1 MLGKPNIGF
10 MGSSF
15 LITLREGLEASLI
28 LAILL
33 TYLKKTNRWDDAR
46 YVWTGTF
53 AAIGACLVAGIA
65 IFVALDGLN
74 GKVEYAVEGFI
85 ALFAMGVL
93 THMIF
98 WMRSHARTLGKDLRD
113 KVDASVGSALA
124 IIAFAAVAR
133 EGLETVLFLLS
144 AETESASGS
153 QVVIGGI
160 IGLVLSIVIGF
171 AVYRSGNRLN
181 LRTFFNVTAVLLLL
195 FAAGLAGKAV
205 HELRELIGWEDGWLV
220 ESAWSLES
228 GIWATGTFYDF
239 MRGLFGWHKNPE
251 NIRVIAYF
259 VYLVPVVVMYFRGAS
274 SNSAADIQKKDAAQ
288 VV

>member
-1 MLGKPNIGF
+1 

-33 TYLKKTNRWDDAR
+33 TYLKKTDRWADAR
-46 YVWTGTF
+46 FVWAGTV
-53 AAIGACLVAGIA
+53 AAIGICLVAGIA
-65 IFVALDGLN
+65 IFIALDGLN

-85 ALFAMGVL
+85 ALSATAVL

-98 WMRSHARTLGKDLRD
+98 WMRSHARTLGKELRD

-124 IIAFAAVAR
+124 IIAFVAVLR

-144 AETESASGS
+144 AETATASGGDVVVGGLLGLALS
-153 QVVIGGI
+153 VVIGFG
-160 IGLVLSIVIGF
+160 
-171 AVYRSGNRLN
+171 VYRSGNRLN

-195 FAAGLAGKAV
+195 FAAGLAGKSV
-205 HELRELIGWEDGWLV
+205 HELRLFISWEAGWLV
-220 ESAWSLES
+220 SSAWTLES
-228 GIWATGTFYDF
+228 GLFASGTFYDF
-239 MRGLFGWHKNPE
+239 MKGLFGWHKNPE
-251 NIRVIAYF
+251 NIRVLAYF
-259 VYLVPVVVMYFRGAS
+259 TYLIPVLLVYLRGAKS
-274 SNSAADIQKKDAAQ
+274 VSAPTTANKEVSQ

>member
-1 MLGKPNIGF
+1 

-33 TYLKKTNRWDDAR
+33 TYLKKTNRWVDAR
-46 YVWTGTF
+46 FVWQGT
-53 AAIGACLVAGIA
+53 AAAVAVCLVAGLA
-65 IFVALDGLN
+65 IFLALDGMA
-74 GKVEYAVEGFI
+74 GKLEYAVEGFI
-85 ALFAMGVL
+85 ALFAMAVL

-98 WMRSHARTLGKDLRD
+98 WMRSHARTLGQELRE
-113 KVDASVGSALA
+113 KVDRAEASAVAL
-124 IIAFAAVAR
+124 IAFAAVSR

-153 QVVIGGI
+153 QVVVGGLL
-160 IGLVLSIVIGF
+160 GLVFAVVIGF

-220 ESAWSLES
+220 SPTWSIES
-228 GIWATGTFYDF
+228 GMWAKGTFYDF
-239 MRGLFGWHKNPE
+239 MRGLFGWHKSPE

-259 VYLVPVVVMYFRGAS
+259 TYLIPVLYLYRRDG
-274 SNSAADIQKKDAAQ
+274 SAAAHANEKREVSSQ

>member
-1 MLGKPNIGF
+1 

-33 TYLKKTNRWDDAR
+33 TYLKKTDRWADAR
-46 YVWTGTF
+46 FVWAGTA
-53 AAIGACLVAGIA
+53 AAIGICLVAGVA
-65 IFVALDGLN
+65 IFIALDGLN

-85 ALFAMGVL
+85 ALLATAVL

-98 WMRSHARTLGKDLRD
+98 WMRSHARTLGKELRD

-124 IIAFAAVAR
+124 IIAFVAVLR

-144 AETESASGS
+144 AETATASGS
-153 QVVIGGI
+153 DVVVGGLIGLALSVVIGFG
-160 IGLVLSIVIGF
+160 
-171 AVYRSGNRLN
+171 VYRSGNRLN

-205 HELRELIGWEDGWLV
+205 HELRLLISWEAGWLV
-220 ESAWSLES
+220 SSAWTLES
-228 GIWATGTFYDF
+228 GVFASGTFYDF

-251 NIRVIAYF
+251 NIRVLAYF
-259 VYLVPVVVMYFRGAS
+259 AYLIPVLLVYLRGSQSVSVPTTTNKEAS
-274 SNSAADIQKKDAAQ
+274 Q

>member
-1 MLGKPNIGF
+1 

-33 TYLKKTNRWDDAR
+33 TYLKKTDRWADAR
-46 YVWTGTF
+46 FVWAGTA
-53 AAIGACLVAGIA
+53 AAIGICLVAGIA
-65 IFVALDGLN
+65 IFIALDGLN

-85 ALFAMGVL
+85 ALLATAVL

-98 WMRSHARTLGKDLRD
+98 WMRSHARTLGKELRD

-124 IIAFAAVAR
+124 IIAFVAVLR

-144 AETESASGS
+144 AETATASGS
-153 QVVIGGI
+153 DVVVGGLIGLALSVVIGFG
-160 IGLVLSIVIGF
+160 
-171 AVYRSGNRLN
+171 VYRSGNRLN

-205 HELRELIGWEDGWLV
+205 HELRLLISWEAGWLV
-220 ESAWSLES
+220 SSAWTLES
-228 GIWATGTFYDF
+228 GLFATGTFYDF

-251 NIRVIAYF
+251 NILVLAYF
-259 VYLVPVVVMYFRGAS
+259 AYLIPVLLVYLRGSQSVSVPTTTNKEAS
-274 SNSAADIQKKDAAQ
+274 Q

>member
-1 MLGKPNIGF
+1 M
-10 MGSSF
+10 
-15 LITLREGLEASLI
+15 I

-33 TYLKKTNRWDDAR
+33 TYLKKTGRWADAR
-46 YVWTGTF
+46 YVWSGT
-53 AAIGACLVAGIA
+53 AAAVGVCLVAGIA

-85 ALFAMGVL
+85 ALFAMAVL

-98 WMRSHARTLGKDLRD
+98 WMRSHARTLGKELRD
-113 KVDASVGSALA
+113 KVDESVGSALA

-153 QVVIGGI
+153 QVVVGGV
-160 IGLVLSIVIGF
+160 IGLVLSIIIGF

-205 HELRELIGWEDGWLV
+205 HELRELIGWESGWLV
-220 ESAWSLES
+220 SSAWSLES
-228 GIWATGTFYDF
+228 GVWATGTFYDF
-239 MRGLFGWHKNPE
+239 MRGLFGWHRSPE

-259 VYLVPVVVMYFRGAS
+259 AYLVPVVALYLRGDSNGS
-274 SNSAADIQKKDAAQ
+274 SAPTDKKDVAQ
-288 VV
+288 VA

>member
-1 MLGKPNIGF
+1 

-33 TYLKKTNRWDDAR
+33 TYLKKTDRWADAR
-46 YVWTGTF
+46 FVWAGTA
-53 AAIGACLVAGIA
+53 AAIGICLVAGIA
-65 IFVALDGLN
+65 IFIALDGLN

-85 ALFAMGVL
+85 ALSATAVL

-98 WMRSHARTLGKDLRD
+98 WMRSHARTLGKELRD

-124 IIAFAAVAR
+124 IIAFVAVLR

-144 AETESASGS
+144 AETATASGDDVVVGGLLGLALS
-153 QVVIGGI
+153 VVIGFG
-160 IGLVLSIVIGF
+160 
-171 AVYRSGNRLN
+171 VYRSGNRLN

-195 FAAGLAGKAV
+195 FAAGLAGKSV
-205 HELRELIGWEDGWLV
+205 HELRLFISWEAGWLV
-220 ESAWSLES
+220 SSAWTLES
-228 GIWATGTFYDF
+228 GLFASGTFYDF
-239 MRGLFGWHKNPE
+239 MKGVFGWHKNPE
-251 NIRVIAYF
+251 NIRVLAYF
-259 VYLVPVVVMYFRGAS
+259 TYLIPVLLVYLRGAKS
-274 SNSAADIQKKDAAQ
+274 VSASTTANKEVSQ

>member
-1 MLGKPNIGF
+1 MLSTFI
-10 MGSSF
+10 
-15 LITLREGLEASLI
+15 IALREGLEASLI

-33 TYLKKTNRWDDAR
+33 TYLKKTDRWADAR
-46 YVWTGTF
+46 FVWAGTA
-53 AAIGACLVAGIA
+53 AAIGICLVAGVA
-65 IFVALDGLN
+65 IFIALDGLN

-85 ALFAMGVL
+85 ALLATGVL

-98 WMRSHARTLGKDLRD
+98 WMRSHARTLGKELRD

-124 IIAFAAVAR
+124 IIAFVAVLR

-144 AETESASGS
+144 AETATASGS
-153 QVVIGGI
+153 DVVVGGLIGLALSVVIGFG
-160 IGLVLSIVIGF
+160 
-171 AVYRSGNRLN
+171 VYRSGNRLN

-205 HELRELIGWEDGWLV
+205 HELRLLISWEAGWLV
-220 ESAWSLES
+220 SSAWTLKS
-228 GIWATGTFYDF
+228 GLFATGTFYDF

-251 NIRVIAYF
+251 NIRVLAYF
-259 VYLVPVVVMYFRGAS
+259 AYLIPVLLVYLRGAKS
-274 SNSAADIQKKDAAQ
+274 VSVPTTTNKEASQ

>member
-1 MLGKPNIGF
+1 

-33 TYLKKTNRWDDAR
+33 TDLKTTDRWADAR
-46 YVWTGTF
+46 FVWAGTV
-53 AAIGACLVAGIA
+53 AAIGICLVAGIA
-65 IFVALDGLN
+65 IFIALDGLN

-85 ALFAMGVL
+85 ALSATAVL

-98 WMRSHARTLGKDLRD
+98 WMRSHARTLGKELRD

-124 IIAFAAVAR
+124 IIAFVAVLR

-144 AETESASGS
+144 AETATASGGDVVVGGLLGLALS
-153 QVVIGGI
+153 VVIGFG
-160 IGLVLSIVIGF
+160 
-171 AVYRSGNRLN
+171 VYRSGNRLN

-195 FAAGLAGKAV
+195 FAAGLAGKSV
-205 HELRELIGWEDGWLV
+205 HELRLFISWEAGWLV
-220 ESAWSLES
+220 SSAWTLES
-228 GIWATGTFYDF
+228 GLFASGTFYDF

-251 NIRVIAYF
+251 NIRVLAYF
-259 VYLVPVVVMYFRGAS
+259 TYLIPVLLVYLRGAKS
-274 SNSAADIQKKDAAQ
+274 VSAPTTANKEVSQ

>member
-1 MLGKPNIGF
+1 

-33 TYLKKTNRWDDAR
+33 TYLKKTDRWADAR
-46 YVWTGTF
+46 FVWAGTA
-53 AAIGACLVAGIA
+53 AAIGICLVAGIA
-65 IFVALDGLN
+65 IFIALDGLN

-85 ALFAMGVL
+85 ALLATGVL

-98 WMRSHARTLGKDLRD
+98 WMRSHARTLGKELRD

-124 IIAFAAVAR
+124 IIAFVAVLR

-144 AETESASGS
+144 AETATASGGDVVVGGLIGLALS
-153 QVVIGGI
+153 VVIGFG
-160 IGLVLSIVIGF
+160 
-171 AVYRSGNRLN
+171 VYRSGNRLN

-205 HELRELIGWEDGWLV
+205 HELRLLISWEAGWLV
-220 ESAWSLES
+220 SSAWTLES
-228 GIWATGTFYDF
+228 GLFATGTFYDF

-251 NIRVIAYF
+251 NIRVLAYF
-259 VYLVPVVVMYFRGAS
+259 AYLIPVLLVYLRGSQSVSVPTTTNKEAS
-274 SNSAADIQKKDAAQ
+274 Q

>member
-1 MLGKPNIGF
+1 
-10 MGSSF
+10 MGASF

-28 LAILL
+28 IAILL
-33 TYLKKTNRWDDAR
+33 TYLQKTNRWADAR
-46 YVWTGTF
+46 YVWNG
-53 AAIGACLVAGIA
+53 AAAAVGVCLVAGFA
-65 IFVALDGLN
+65 IFIALDGME
-74 GKVEYAVEGFI
+74 GKLAYAVEGLI
-85 ALFAMGVL
+85 ALFAMAVL

-98 WMRSHARTLGKDLRD
+98 WMRAHARTLGQELRA
-113 KVDASVGSALA
+113 KVDRSAASALA

-153 QVVIGGI
+153 QVVVGGLL
-160 IGLVLSIVIGF
+160 GLVVAVILGVV
-171 AVYRSGNRLN
+171 VYRGGNRVN
-181 LRTFFNVTAVLLLL
+181 LKTFFNVTAVLLLM

-220 ESAWSLES
+220 QPMWTIES
-228 GIWATGTFYDF
+228 GMWSSGTFYDF
-239 MRGLFGWHKNPE
+239 MRGLFGWHRSPE

-259 VYLVPVVVMYFRGAS
+259 VYLLPVLAIYLRDAKSKS
-274 SNSAADIQKKDAAQ
+274 SNTIVGNRTESAQ

>member
-1 MLGKPNIGF
+1 

-33 TYLKKTNRWDDAR
+33 TYLKKTDRWADAR
-46 YVWTGTF
+46 FVWAGTA
-53 AAIGACLVAGIA
+53 AAIGICLVAGVA
-65 IFVALDGLN
+65 IFIALDGLN

-85 ALFAMGVL
+85 ALSATAVL

-98 WMRSHARTLGKDLRD
+98 WMRSHARTLGKELRD

-124 IIAFAAVAR
+124 IIAFVAVLR

-144 AETESASGS
+144 AETATASGS
-153 QVVIGGI
+153 DVVVGGLIGLALSVVIGFG
-160 IGLVLSIVIGF
+160 
-171 AVYRSGNRLN
+171 VYRSGNRLN

-205 HELRELIGWEDGWLV
+205 HELRLLISWEAGWLV
-220 ESAWSLES
+220 SSAWTLKS
-228 GIWATGTFYDF
+228 GLFATGTFYDF

-251 NIRVIAYF
+251 NIRVLAYF
-259 VYLVPVVVMYFRGAS
+259 AYLIPVLLVYLRGAKS
-274 SNSAADIQKKDAAQ
+274 VSVPTTTNKEASQ

>member
-1 MLGKPNIGF
+1 

-33 TYLKKTNRWDDAR
+33 TYLKKTDRWADAR
-46 YVWTGTF
+46 FVWAGTA
-53 AAIGACLVAGIA
+53 AAIGICLVAGIA
-65 IFVALDGLN
+65 IFIALDGLN

-85 ALFAMGVL
+85 ALSATAVL

-98 WMRSHARTLGKDLRD
+98 WMRSHARTLGKELRD

-124 IIAFAAVAR
+124 IIAFVAVLR

-144 AETESASGS
+144 AETATASGS
-153 QVVIGGI
+153 DVVVGGLIGLALSVVIGFG
-160 IGLVLSIVIGF
+160 
-171 AVYRSGNRLN
+171 VYRSGNRLN

-205 HELRELIGWEDGWLV
+205 HELRLLISWEAGWLV
-220 ESAWSLES
+220 SSAWTLES
-228 GIWATGTFYDF
+228 GLFASGTFYDF
-239 MRGLFGWHKNPE
+239 MKGLFGWHKSPE
-251 NIRVIAYF
+251 NIRVLAYF
-259 VYLVPVVVMYFRGAS
+259 AYLIPVLFLYLRGAKS
-274 SNSAADIQKKDAAQ
+274 VSVPTTTNKEASQ

>member
-1 MLGKPNIGF
+1 

-33 TYLKKTNRWDDAR
+33 TYLKKTDRWADAR
-46 YVWTGTF
+46 FVWAGTA
-53 AAIGACLVAGIA
+53 AAIGICLVAGIA
-65 IFVALDGLN
+65 IFIALDGLN

-85 ALFAMGVL
+85 ALLATAVL

-98 WMRSHARTLGKDLRD
+98 WMRSHARTLGKELRD

-124 IIAFAAVAR
+124 IIAFVAVLR

-144 AETESASGS
+144 AETATASGS
-153 QVVIGGI
+153 DVVVGGLIGLALSVVIGFG
-160 IGLVLSIVIGF
+160 
-171 AVYRSGNRLN
+171 VYRSGNRLN

-205 HELRELIGWEDGWLV
+205 HELRLLISWEAGWLV
-220 ESAWSLES
+220 SSAWTLES
-228 GIWATGTFYDF
+228 GLFATGTFYDL

-251 NIRVIAYF
+251 NIRVLAYF
-259 VYLVPVVVMYFRGAS
+259 AYLIPVLLVYLRGSQSVSVPTTTNKEAS
-274 SNSAADIQKKDAAQ
+274 Q

>member
-1 MLGKPNIGF
+1 

-33 TYLKKTNRWDDAR
+33 TYLKKTDRWADAR
-46 YVWTGTF
+46 FVWAGTA
-53 AAIGACLVAGIA
+53 AAIGICLVAGIA
-65 IFVALDGLN
+65 IFIALDGLN

-85 ALFAMGVL
+85 ALSATAVL

-98 WMRSHARTLGKDLRD
+98 WMRSHARTLGKELRD

-124 IIAFAAVAR
+124 IIAFVAVLR

-144 AETESASGS
+144 AETATASGGDVVVGGLIGLALS
-153 QVVIGGI
+153 VVIGFG
-160 IGLVLSIVIGF
+160 
-171 AVYRSGNRLN
+171 VYRSGNRLN

-205 HELRELIGWEDGWLV
+205 HELRLLISWEAGWLV
-220 ESAWSLES
+220 SSAWTLES
-228 GIWATGTFYDF
+228 GLFATGTFYDF

-251 NIRVIAYF
+251 NIRVLAYF
-259 VYLVPVVVMYFRGAS
+259 AYLIPVLLVYLRGAKS
-274 SNSAADIQKKDAAQ
+274 VSVPTTTNKEASQ
-288 VV
+288 VA

>member
-1 MLGKPNIGF
+1 

-33 TYLKKTNRWDDAR
+33 TYLKKTDRWADAR
-46 YVWTGTF
+46 FVWAGTA
-53 AAIGACLVAGIA
+53 AAIGICLVAGVA
-65 IFVALDGLN
+65 IFIALDGLN

-85 ALFAMGVL
+85 ALSATAVL

-98 WMRSHARTLGKDLRD
+98 WMRSHARTLGKELRD

-124 IIAFAAVAR
+124 IIAFVAVLR

-144 AETESASGS
+144 AETATASGGD
-153 QVVIGGI
+153 VVVGGL
-160 IGLVLSIVIGF
+160 IGLVLSVVIGF
-171 AVYRSGNRLN
+171 GVYRSGNRLN

-205 HELRELIGWEDGWLV
+205 HELRLLISWEAGWLV
-220 ESAWSLES
+220 SSAWTLES
-228 GIWATGTFYDF
+228 GVFASGTFYDF

-251 NIRVIAYF
+251 NIRVLAYF
-259 VYLVPVVVMYFRGAS
+259 AYLIPVLLVYLRGAKS
-274 SNSAADIQKKDAAQ
+274 VSVPTTTNKEASQ